1 MKTALL
7 ILFLA
12 ELVFSAL
19 VICVLA
25 RSLAAMFKRFC
36 TGRNRQNG

>member
-1 MKTALL
+1 MKAILL
-7 ILFLA
+7 IVFMA
-12 ELVFSAL
+12 ELAFARL
-19 VICVLA
+19 VLIALA

>member
-7 ILFLA
+7 ILSLA

-25 RSLAAMFKRFC
+25 RSLATMCKRIC
-36 TGRNRQNG
+36 GGRNKRHG